1 MAERIDPYRNFR
13 FKVKIDGISI
23 AAFADVTVSDS
34 TTEAIEYREGTD
46 LPTGTKQLSGLTKYG
61 NITLKR
67 GITDKSMELYKWR
80 KQIEDTGAKK
90 ARKNISIILVDEA
103 GEEKSQWDIV
113 EAWPTKYDPAEL
125 SAKGNDVFVET
136 FELVHEGIKRTK

>member
-1 MAERIDPYRNFR
+1 MADRIDPYRNFR
-13 FKVKIDGISI
+13 FKVKIDGINI
-23 AAFADVTVSDS
+23 AAFADVTVADS

-46 LPTGTKQLSGLTKYG
+46 LPTGSKQLSGLTKYG
-61 NITLKR
+61 SITLKR
-67 GITDKSMELYKWR
+67 GITDSMDLYKWR
-80 KQIEDTGAKK
+80 KQVEDTGAQG

-103 GEEKSQWDIV
+103 GAEKSQWDIV
-113 EAWPTKYDPAEL
+113 AAWPTKYTPGEL

>member
-1 MAERIDPYRNFR
+1 MADRIDPYRNFR
-13 FKVKIDGISI
+13 FKIKIDGINI
-23 AAFADVTVSDS
+23 ASFSDVTVADS

-67 GITDKSMELYKWR
+67 GITDSMDLYKWR
-80 KQIEDTGAKK
+80 KKVEDTGAQG

-103 GEEKSQWDIV
+103 GTEKSQWDIV
-113 EAWPTKYDPAEL
+113 SAWPTKYTPNEL
-125 SAKGNDVFVET
+125 SAKANDVFIET
-136 FELVHEGIKRTK
+136 FELVHEGIKRVK